1 MENTDNGG
9 EKRRFN
15 RLKVNITV
23 NYQVRKPIHVRMI
36 VGEEDV
42 EAVTLDLSEGGM
54 AILTTYDLPI
64 TTLISMEFMVH
75 EEDNSSSFKFY
86 RSIFVQGEIKSNVL
100 MGNNKH
106 RIGISFQ
113 KMEEEDRL
121 EISRFVQLGINYPKI
136 E

>member
-1 MENTDNGG
+1 MENTENNG

-23 NYQVRKPIHVRMI
+23 NYQVRKPIHVRML

-42 EAVTLDLSEGGM
+42 EAITLDLSEGGM
-54 AILTTYDLPI
+54 AIMTLYDLPVE
-64 TTLISMEFMVH
+64 TLISMEFMVH

-86 RSIFVQGEIKSNVL
+86 RSIFVQGEVKSNVL

-113 KMEEEDRL
+113 KIEESDRA
-121 EISRFVQLGINYPKI
+121 EIARFVHLGINYPKL

>member
-1 MENTDNGG
+1 MENTENNG

-23 NYQVRKPIHVRMI
+23 NYQVRKPIHVRML

-42 EAVTLDLSEGGM
+42 EAITLDLSEGGM
-54 AILTTYDLPI
+54 AIMTLYDLPVE
-64 TTLISMEFMVH
+64 TLISMEFMVH

-86 RSIFVQGEIKSNVL
+86 RSIFVQGEVKSNVL

-113 KMEEEDRL
+113 KIEESDRT
-121 EISRFVQLGINYPKI
+121 EIARFVHLGINYPKI